1 GLPSTSSSPDRF
13 PIHPFGIKDPQG
25 ITFDQDSGRLF
36 VLDAA
41 DSEIVSIAP
50 HNSLG
55 FDATEAIKSNKVQK
69 VSLKNLGLGLLK
81 GLAYNPGNGHLYA
94 SEPAQKKLYELTQD
108 GHLVS
113 TFNLA
118 SLGVN
123 NPSAM
128 TFAPRVDNTDDPSI
142 YDLFVLDIG
151 QAGQAKKGLFSFTS
165 TRKQTTTSESQIVEL
180 SLIAPM
186 ALPPGTTLLPA
197 TLVNLIATST
207 WNPPSPDPSGVDYWP
222 ARQTLLIDDS
232 EVEEMSIYHDINVF

>member
-113 TFNLA
+113 TFDLA
-118 SLGVN
+118 SLGIN
-123 NPSAM
+123 DPSAM
-128 TFAPRVDNTDDPSI
+128 TFAPSVDNTDDPNI
-142 YDLFVLDIG
+142 YDLFLLDAG
-151 QAGQAKKGLFSFTS
+151 AVSSQQAASS
-165 TRKQTTTSESQIVEL
+165 DSQIVEL
-180 SLIAPM
+180 SLVAP
-186 ALPPGTTLLPA
+186 ASLPSGTTLLPT
-197 TLVNLIATST
+197 TLVHI
-207 WNPPSPDPSGVDYWP
+207 
-222 ARQTLLIDDS
+222 
-232 EVEEMSIYHDINVF
+232 